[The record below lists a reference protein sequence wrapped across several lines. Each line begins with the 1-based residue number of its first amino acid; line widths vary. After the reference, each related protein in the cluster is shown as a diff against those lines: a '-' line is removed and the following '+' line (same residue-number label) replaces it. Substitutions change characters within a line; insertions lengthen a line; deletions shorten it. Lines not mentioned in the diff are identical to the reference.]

1 MRISFSRLVLFAIAL
16 ALTPS
21 RSPAQGPLTL
31 SGRVT
36 TEGGVPIGYAEVVI
50 PTLGLG
56 ATTRDDGRY
65 AIVIPGARAAA
76 GNTIAVVARRL
87 GYKPVTAQITLAPGI
102 VEHDFV
108 LAPNPLQ
115 LGEVVITGAGT
126 VTEAQKL
133 GSVRNTVDST
143 VVRNSNESNIVQAL
157 AGKAPNVEVTQQS
170 GDPGASSFI
179 RIRGTRT
186 ISGSG
191 QPLFV
196 VDGVPLDNSSFS
208 TSNFNLNDDL
218 GAGQTDGTVHE
229 NRASDLNPNDI
240 ESVEILKGAAAGA
253 IYGARAGQGVI
264 LITTKSGRAGPTR
277 FSWRSSLSVD
287 DINHKYPLQTIYG
300 EGISGAAPD
309 TTRGGDCDNPS
320 SGSICSRSWG
330 PALVPGSPVFDHA
343 NEAYEAGHVVEN
355 DLTISGGND
364 RTTFYL
370 SAGQYHNNGI
380 FVGDNDAY
388 SRVSVRVR
396 GSQRLADNLKVGAN
410 FSFADTRGSFI
421 QRGNNVNGIQLSLL
435 RSPPN
440 FNNLPYLD
448 PTYGLHRTYRFQHP
462 GPGDL
467 VADRG
472 FDNPFFIINEQQ
484 NRSKVGRMFGNINA
498 EYVAS
503 TWLRVNYT
511 LGADYSNDE
520 RLEGCPISSS
530 DVCFAGRVI
539 EGKLVNYQVDH
550 SLTATVNYHVNDNLG
565 GTVTLG
571 QNLNARNFRQLGNV
585 GRTLIT
591 SQPFK
596 VSNTVSRDIPSDAQT
611 VVHNAGYFAQATLD
625 LYGQVYLTGALRN
638 DGSSTFGRQNRR
650 SWFPKASLAWTF
662 TKVTGER
669 PWLTFGKYRLAY
681 GEAGQEPQPYLTS
694 TNFLSNTIVSGIS
707 QGTGETPTQNGFG
720 GLVQGTVKGAD
731 ALRPERTKEFETGFD
746 IGLFRDKSDLSVTYY
761 NARTEDV
768 ILLTPVSAAG
778 TGFTLQASNS
788 ATFRNRGLEMTLNVR
803 PLQRQDY
810 GWDVGFQWARNR
822 SLVMS
827 LGGANYVTIGDFQ
840 PNVAMVGQELGV
852 LRSLGFYRCGLSAA
866 GVVPAFDA
874 ACAGAPN
881 GALFI
886 DASGF
891 PVADPDPRVIANPNP
906 RWTGSVRSSFRFR
919 KLQFSG
925 FIDIRHGGQIWN
937 GTKGALWSYG
947 THQETASRGTVR
959 TFGQGGWYDG
969 PVVGPGAGTAVPIG
983 QNWYRDGDAPCPFT
997 LIDEPCIEDGGF
1009 VKLRELSVTYTLDA
1023 PWVQRSIGVSSIDIR
1038 VSGRNLHTWTKY
1050 TGYDPETSLG
1060 GAIAP
1065 VTGIDY
1071 FNNPQTRSFVFS
1083 FTLNR

>member
-1 MRISFSRLVLFAIAL
+1 MRLSVLTFLCASVGVASL
-16 ALTPS
+16 A
-21 RSPAQGPLTL
+21 AQEPVTL

-36 TEGGVPIGYAEVVI
+36 AGGVPIGSAEVIV
-50 PTLGLG
+50 PSLGLG
-56 ATTRDDGRY
+56 ASTRDDGRY
-65 AIVIPGARAAA
+65 AIVIPGARATP
-76 GNTIAVVARRL
+76 GQTLSVVARRL
-87 GYKPVTAQITLAPGI
+87 GYKPSTVQVTLRAGI
-102 VEHDFV
+102 VEQDFA

-115 LGEVVITGAGT
+115 LGEIVITGAGT

-133 GSVRNTVDST
+133 GSVRNAVDSAL
-143 VVRNSNESNIVQAL
+143 VARSNESNIVQAL

-170 GDPGASSFI
+170 GDPGASSYI

-186 ISGSG
+186 LSGNG

-240 ESVEILKGAAAGA
+240 ESVEILKGAASGA

-264 LITTKSGRAGPTR
+264 LITTKSGHAGPTR
-277 FSWRSSLSVD
+277 FSLKSSISFD
-287 DINHKYPLQTIYG
+287 DINHHYPLQTRYS
-300 EGISGAAPD
+300 EGISGFAPD
-309 TTRGGDCDNPS
+309 TSLGGDCDDPG

-330 PALVPGSPVFDHA
+330 PALAPGSPVFDHA
-343 NEAYEAGHVVEN
+343 NEAYTTGRVVEN

-370 SAGQYHNNGI
+370 SGEQYYNNGI
-380 FVGDNDAY
+380 IVGSNDEY
-388 SRVSVRVR
+388 TRNTVRFR
-396 GSQRLADNLKVGAN
+396 GSHRLADNLKVGAN
-410 FSFADTRGSFI
+410 LSYADTRGSFI

-448 PTYGLHRTYRFQHP
+448 PQFGLHRTYRFQHP
-462 GPGDL
+462 SAGDI

-472 FDNPFFIINEQQ
+472 FDNPFYIINEQQ
-484 NRSKVGRMFGNINA
+484 NRSKVGRVFGNINA
-498 EYVAS
+498 EYTAAD
-503 TWLRVNYT
+503 WLRVNYT

-539 EGKLVNYQVDH
+539 EGKLVNYQIDH
-550 SLTATVNYHVNDNLG
+550 NLSATAKYQLNPNIG

-571 QNLNARNFRQLGNV
+571 QNLNSRNFRQLGNV

-591 SQPFK
+591 AKPFK

-611 VVHNAGYFAQATLD
+611 IIHNEGYFGQATLD
-625 LYGQVYLTGALRN
+625 LYDQLYLTAALRN
-638 DGSSTFGRQNRR
+638 DGSSTFGIQNRR
-650 SWFPKASLAWTF
+650 SWFPKGSLAWTF

-669 PWLTFGKYRLAY
+669 PWLTFGKLRVAY

-707 QGTGETPTQNGFG
+707 QGTGETPTQAGLG
-720 GLVQGTVKGAD
+720 GLVQGTIKGAT

-746 IGLFRDKSDLSVTYY
+746 VGLFRDKSDLSFTYY
-761 NARTEDV
+761 NAKTQDV

-778 TGFTLQASNS
+778 TGFTLQASNA
-788 ATFRNRGLEMTLNVR
+788 ATFRNRGLEVTLNMR
-803 PLQRQDY
+803 PIQRPDY
-810 GWDVGFQWARNR
+810 GWDLGVQWARNR
-822 SLVMS
+822 SMVVS
-827 LGGANYVTIGDFQ
+827 LGGANFVTIGDFE

-852 LRSLGFYRCGLSAA
+852 IRSIGFLRCGISASGA
-866 GVVPAFDA
+866 SAAFDA
-874 ACAGAPN
+874 ACAGAAT
-881 GALFI
+881 GALYI

-891 PVADPDPRVIANPNP
+891 PVVDPDPRVIANPNP
-906 RWTGSVRSSFRFR
+906 RWTGSLR
-919 KLQFSG
+919 SG
-925 FIDIRHGGQIWN
+925 FRYKKFQVTGLLDVRHGGQIWN

-947 THQETASRGTVR
+947 THKDTEDRGATK
-959 TFGQGGWYDG
+959 TFGQGGWWDG
-969 PVVGPGAGTAVPIG
+969 PVVGPGAGTAVTIG

-997 LIDEPCIEDGGF
+997 GVDEPCIEDGGYT
-1009 VKLRELSVTYTLDA
+1009 KLREISLSYTLDA
-1023 PWVQRSIGVSSIDIR
+1023 PWVTRTLGVSSVDIR
-1038 VSGRNLHTWTKY
+1038 VAGRNLYTWTKY
-1050 TGYDPETSLG
+1050 SGYDPETSLG
-1060 GAIAP
+1060 GAVAP

-1071 FNNPQTRSFVFS
+1071 FNNPQTRSFNIS
-1083 FTLNR
+1083 FTFNR